1 LLLQRHIHAQRKMQ
15 AQKEIQRIDSTET
28 IMKFEELEN
37 RIERM
42 EAEADL
48 VNYGKQTF
56 LEEEL
61 EKLSEDADIE
71 NELQALKTPPQGK

>member
-1 LLLQRHIHAQRKMQ
+1 VH
-15 AQKEIQRIDSTET
+15 
-28 IMKFEELEN
+28 KFEELEN

-48 VNYGKQTF
+48 VYPKQTTP

-61 EKLSEDADIE
+61 DKLVVDDDIE
-71 NELQALKTPPQGK
+71 NQLQALKDKHAGPDGES

>member
-1 LLLQRHIHAQRKMQ
+1 MRRFDGSEVMLKFD
-15 AQKEIQRIDSTET
+15 EI
-28 IMKFEELEN
+28 EN

-48 VNYGKQTF
+48 VNYGKKSS

-61 EKLSEDADIE
+61 DKLTVDDEIEK
-71 NELQALKTPPQGK
+71 ELQALKSPAEKRL

>member
-1 LLLQRHIHAQRKMQ
+1 
-15 AQKEIQRIDSTET
+15 
-28 IMKFEELEN
+28 MKFDELEN

-48 VNYGKQTF
+48 VNFGTKTS

-61 EKLSEDADIE
+61 DKLAVDDEIE
-71 NELQALKTPPQGK
+71 NELKELKTPVVEAKLPENKDGNP